1 MYVKKKMKSQAGFTL
16 AETLLAVLILLLV
29 STIVA
34 TGMPVARTAYEKVV
48 LTSNAETLLAT
59 AVSALRNELG
69 TAWKVE
75 SITDEVESITGGV
88 SYFNASTGTR
98 SKLYVEGGAI
108 KLLDYAAATDLDALL
123 GTNQNKAATTARDLV
138 FQSDID
144 RLGKLTLKAD
154 SIVLTI
160 PSDKGNRPYVTI
172 SGLSVEGASGSELT
186 KWAGSLVI
194 DVFSADSSTGT

>member
-48 LTSNAETLLAT
+48 LTSNADTLLAT

-75 SITDEVESITGGV
+75 SIENGV
-88 SYFNASTGTR
+88 TYFSASTGTR
-98 SKLYVEGGAI
+98 AELIVEDDSTI

-123 GTNQNKAATTARDLV
+123 GTDQNKSATTSRDLV
-138 FQSDID
+138 FQGNDK

>member
-1 MYVKKKMKSQAGFTL
+1 MRARKKLNSRAGFTL

-69 TAWKVE
+69 TAWK
-75 SITDEVESITGGV
+75 VESITGGV

>member
-1 MYVKKKMKSQAGFTL
+1 MKARKKLNSRAGFTL

-48 LTSNAETLLAT
+48 LTSNAETLLTT

-75 SITDEVESITGGV
+75 STANGV
-88 SYFNASTGTR
+88 TYFSASTGAR
-98 SKLYVEGGAI
+98 AELSIDSKTHTI
-108 KLLDYAAATDLDALL
+108 TLLDYAAATDLDALL
-123 GTNQNKAATTARDLV
+123 GEKEEQNKATTTARDLV

-144 RLGKLTLKAD
+144 RLGKLSLKAG
-154 SIVLTI
+154 SITL
-160 PSDKGNRPYVTI
+160 DKSAKTVSI
-172 SGLSVEGASGSELT
+172 SGLKVFSASNAEL
-186 KWAGSLVI
+186 ASLDSLVI
-194 DVFSADSSTGT
+194 DVFSCEDA

>member
-1 MYVKKKMKSQAGFTL
+1 MKAREKLNSRAGFTL

-48 LTSNAETLLAT
+48 LTSNAETLLTT
-59 AVSALRNELG
+59 AISALRNELG

-75 SITDEVESITGGV
+75 QLKDENGV
-88 SYFNASTGTR
+88 TYFSASTGTR
-98 SKLYVEGGAI
+98 SKLYIENGTI
-108 KLLDYAAATDLDALL
+108 KILDYAEATSLDALL

-144 RLGKLTLKAD
+144 RLGKLTLKAGG
-154 SIVLTI
+154 ITL
-160 PSDKGNRPYVTI
+160 DKATGKVTI
-172 SGLSVEGASGSELT
+172 SGLEVYSASDKKRAPLDDDESLEITVFSCEGA
-186 KWAGSLVI
+186 
-194 DVFSADSSTGT
+194 

>member
-48 LTSNAETLLAT
+48 LTSNADTLLAT

-75 SITDEVESITGGV
+75 SIENGV
-88 SYFNASTGTR
+88 TYFSASTGTR
-98 SKLYVEGGAI
+98 AELIVEKSAI
-108 KLLDYAAATDLDALL
+108 KLLDYAAATNLDALL
-123 GTNQNKAATTARDLV
+123 GNKEKNDLNQSATTPRDLV
-138 FQSDID
+138 FQGKDE
-144 RLGKLTLKAD
+144 RLGKLTLTATG
-154 SIVLTI
+154 ITLN
-160 PSDKGNRPYVTI
+160 PSTRQVTV
-172 SGLSVEGASGSELT
+172 SGLAVNGASVNGLASLSEP
-186 KWAGSLVI
+186 LVI
-194 DVFSADSSTGT
+194 DVFSVGEATTD

>member
-1 MYVKKKMKSQAGFTL
+1 MKARKKLNSRAGFTL

-48 LTSNAETLLAT
+48 LTSNAETLLTT

-75 SITDEVESITGGV
+75 QPSNNHVT
-88 SYFNASTGTR
+88 YFSASTGTR
-98 SKLYVEGGAI
+98 AELYLDGDNKI
-108 KLLDYAAATDLDALL
+108 KILDYAEATSLDALL

-144 RLGKLTLKAD
+144 RLGKLTLKAG
-154 SIVLTI
+154 SITL
-160 PSDKGNRPYVTI
+160 DKATGKVRI
-172 SGLSVEGASGSELT
+172 SGMKVFSASNVELASLGDSSDDSSDD
-186 KWAGSLVI
+186 SLVI
-194 DVFSADSSTGT
+194 SVFSCEGA